1 MTSVCNMMRILLGL
15 RCPVVINEKLF
26 SLLEGRGAEV
36 MYVISSYFFCGT
48 FGIWKKACP
57 FISGTKGRV
66 QGRVDLEV
74 THHRVF
80 LS

>member
-48 FGIWKKACP
+48 FGI
-57 FISGTKGRV
+57 
-66 QGRVDLEV
+66 
-74 THHRVF
+74 
-80 LS
+80 